1 MYLIQDGFIRHRRF
15 TRLSKMLPPLND
27 LDRISHVSLLWG
39 FPILTLGAI
48 AGSVWART
56 VWGSHWSW
64 DPKQVWTLMAWVLY
78 AFVLHQRLALGW
90 SGRRAALLSLG
101 ALCLL
106 LVTFVGVNVFST
118 TVHRFA

>member
-1 MYLIQDGFIRHRRF
+1 MTWTGSVMSLSLGFSDPYAR
-15 TRLSKMLPPLND
+15 
-27 LDRISHVSLLWG
+27 
-39 FPILTLGAI
+39 AI

>member
-1 MYLIQDGFIRHRRF
+1 
-15 TRLSKMLPPLND
+15 
-27 LDRISHVSLLWG
+27 
-39 FPILTLGAI
+39 
-48 AGSVWART
+48 
-56 VWGSHWSW
+56 
-64 DPKQVWTLMAWVLY
+64 MAWVLY